1 MIHNNFRR
9 LLRRILSVGYSSGS
23 SRPPSSNGIVDTT
36 GYIETDNANSYA
48 WKNAICA
55 EIFDSRNITNKQVS
69 TVFNTK
75 LISGATCDTVYFLLP
90 GSTASNEPDYTLGS
104 FADSLMLTTSN
115 SISEN
120 AILFTSTLTNPN
132 ETDVI
137 FNELGLFLH
146 FETNSSSYKWN
157 DSFYMNMLLAKEIL
171 STPIT
176 IPGYS
181 SVTLTMDMFGDVT
194 VTPPNNEVNTNE

>member
-9 LLRRILSVGYSSGS
+9 LLRRILSVGYSSGL
-23 SRPPSSNGIVDTT
+23 SRPPSGNGIVDIT
-36 GYIETDNANSYA
+36 GYIETDDANSYA
-48 WKNAICA
+48 WKNGICM
-55 EIFDSRNITNKQVS
+55 ENFGKHNISNKQVS

-75 LISGATCDTVYFLLP
+75 FISSSSYETIYFLLP
-90 GSTASNEPDYTLGS
+90 GNTVSNEPDYTLGS
-104 FADSLMLTTSN
+104 FADSLMLTTAN

-120 AILFTSTLTNPN
+120 AVLFTSTLTNPN

-146 FETNSSSYKWN
+146 FETSSDYYKWN
-157 DSFYMNMLLAKEIL
+157 DSYYMNMLLAKEIL